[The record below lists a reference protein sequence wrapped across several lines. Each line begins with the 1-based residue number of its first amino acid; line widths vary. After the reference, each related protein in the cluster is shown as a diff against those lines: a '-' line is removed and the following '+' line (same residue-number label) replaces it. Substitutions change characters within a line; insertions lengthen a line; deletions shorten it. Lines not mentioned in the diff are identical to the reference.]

1 MRVNIFFRK
10 KKENALCSP
19 KTVDH
24 LKLYDKIIIQHFFLN
39 SSHGQ
44 NLFKGKNISLSQFII
59 LNYRKLITD
68 PGSRSFCVDP
78 DQAKL

>member
-19 KTVDH
+19 KTVNH

-44 NLFKGKNISLSQFII
+44 NLFKGKKFLCLNLSFLII
-59 LNYRKLITD
+59 EN
-68 PGSRSFCVDP
+68 
-78 DQAKL
+78 